1 MKNKKE
7 KLVPELRF
15 PEFKGEWKNSKL
27 GNIAEFDKGK
37 NISKA
42 DISEDGEIECIRYGE
57 LYTRYKEII
66 DEVYSRTNLDKE
78 ELVFSEKGDVL
89 TPSSGETAIDIAT
102 ASCINKDD
110 VALGGDINII
120 RSDING
126 NFLAYYLSN
135 KKRTDVARL
144 AQGISVIHLYKSHL
158 KSLSVNL
165 PSKQEQQKISSFLSL
180 IDKKI
185 ELLKKKKELLELYKK
200 GVMQKIFNREIR
212 FKDKDGNDYP
222 EWEEKRL
229 GEIVKIRGGYA
240 FKSKNFLTKGVP
252 IIRISNIPNKGRYTN
267 SENLVYYEMAE
278 KLQDYQIRS
287 GEAIIALSGATTGK
301 VGVLR
306 IDQPA
311 FLNQRVGVFMRD
323 NIKVDYD
330 FLIHYVFSQNFQKEI
345 NKFLVAGAQPNISIS
360 DINTIKTIF
369 PSLREQAE
377 IAGFLNRLLK
387 LTENTQDTMKN
398 MKTFKKGLLQKM
410 FI

>member
-229 GEIVKIRGGYA
+229 GEIAKVNKGEQKNRSELREEFEYPVINGGQEPSG
-240 FKSKNFLTKGVP
+240 FIDTFNTPKNTITISEGGNSCGFVNFITKNFWSG
-252 IIRISNIPNKGRYTN
+252 GHCYTLEGLKKSIN
-267 SENLVYYEMAE
+267 QYYLYSYLKYNE
-278 KLQDYQIRS
+278 KKIMRL
-287 GEAIIALSGATTGK
+287 
-301 VGVLR
+301 
-306 IDQPA
+306 
-311 FLNQRVGVFMRD
+311 RVGSGLP
-323 NIKVDYD
+323 NIQEGDIQKFKVVVPSLEEQLDIKK
-330 FLIHYVFSQNFQKEI
+330 LLKAI
-345 NKFLVAGAQPNISIS
+345 NKSIEFVS
-360 DINTIKTIF
+360 FN
-369 PSLREQAE
+369 L
-377 IAGFLNRLLK
+377 
-387 LTENTQDTMKN
+387 ENTKV
-398 MKTFKKGLLQKM
+398 FKKGLLQKM

>member
-1 MKNKKE
+1 MKNNKKE

-15 PEFKGEWKNSKL
+15 PEFEGEWENNKL

-66 DEVYSRTNLDKE
+66 EEVYSRTNLDKE

-200 GVMQKIFNREIR
+200 GVMQKIFNQEIR
-212 FKDKDGNDYP
+212 FKDKDGNDYS
-222 EWEEKRL
+222 EWEEKKL
-229 GEIVKIRGGYA
+229 GEVCSNKKSGLLAREIKEEHDKYPVYGADGITGYSDKYQERQDFVSIVKDGAGVGRVKFCRGKASVVGTLDIIMPKGDNDIFFLYLLLSMLRLRRYVVGSTIPHLY
-240 FKSKNFLTKGVP
+240 FK
-252 IIRISNIPNKGRYTN
+252 
-267 SENLVYYEMAE
+267 
-278 KLQDYQIRS
+278 DYR
-287 GEAIIALSGATTGK
+287 
-301 VGVLR
+301 
-306 IDQPA
+306 
-311 FLNQRVGVFMRD
+311 
-323 NIKVDYD
+323 NIKVEVPSFSIQVEISQTISLLEKKNSNIDR
-330 FLIHYVFSQNFQKEI
+330 IISSTQVFKS
-345 NKFLVAGAQPNISIS
+345 
-360 DINTIKTIF
+360 
-369 PSLREQAE
+369 
-377 IAGFLNRLLK
+377 
-387 LTENTQDTMKN
+387 
-398 MKTFKKGLLQKM
+398 GLLQKL

>member
-1 MKNKKE
+1 MENKKE

-229 GEIVKIRGGYA
+229 GEIAKVNKGEQKNRSELREEFEYPVINGGQEPSG
-240 FKSKNFLTKGVP
+240 FIDTFNTPKNTITISEGGNSCGFVNFITKNFWSG
-252 IIRISNIPNKGRYTN
+252 GHCYTLEGLKKSIN
-267 SENLVYYEMAE
+267 QYYLYSYLKYNE
-278 KLQDYQIRS
+278 KKIMRL
-287 GEAIIALSGATTGK
+287 
-301 VGVLR
+301 
-306 IDQPA
+306 
-311 FLNQRVGVFMRD
+311 RVGSGLP
-323 NIKVDYD
+323 NIQEGDIQKFKVVVPSLEEQLDIKK
-330 FLIHYVFSQNFQKEI
+330 LLKAI
-345 NKFLVAGAQPNISIS
+345 NKSIEFVS
-360 DINTIKTIF
+360 FN
-369 PSLREQAE
+369 L
-377 IAGFLNRLLK
+377 
-387 LTENTQDTMKN
+387 ENTKV
-398 MKTFKKGLLQKM
+398 FKKGLLQKM

>member
-1 MKNKKE
+1 MKTNKKE

-15 PEFKGEWKNSKL
+15 PEFKEEWENSKL

-66 DEVYSRTNLDKE
+66 EKVYSQTNLDKE

-102 ASCINKDD
+102 ASCINNDG

-120 RSDING
+120 KSDING

-135 KKRTDVARL
+135 KKKANVARL
-144 AQGISVIHLYKSHL
+144 AQGVSVIHLYKNHL
-158 KSLSVNL
+158 KSLSVNF
-165 PSKQEQQKISSFLSL
+165 PSPEEQQKIAIFLSL

-212 FKDKDGNDYP
+212 FKDKNGNDYP

-229 GEIVKIRGGYA
+229 GEIFLERSEKGFDKQELLSVTQDRGVIKRSEIEGVNNASDNRSGYKHVLPKDIVYNSMRMWQGASGLSRYEGIVSPAYTVVYPRQEESMHFYKYLFKFPRVVYNFRRYSQGLTSDTWNLKYPQFSVIRIERPNIEEQEKIAGVLINLDNLL
-240 FKSKNFLTKGVP
+240 KNIMQQSNLLKNFK
-252 IIRISNIPNKGRYTN
+252 R
-267 SENLVYYEMAE
+267 
-278 KLQDYQIRS
+278 
-287 GEAIIALSGATTGK
+287 
-301 VGVLR
+301 
-306 IDQPA
+306 
-311 FLNQRVGVFMRD
+311 
-323 NIKVDYD
+323 
-330 FLIHYVFSQNFQKEI
+330 
-345 NKFLVAGAQPNISIS
+345 
-360 DINTIKTIF
+360 
-369 PSLREQAE
+369 
-377 IAGFLNRLLK
+377 
-387 LTENTQDTMKN
+387 
-398 MKTFKKGLLQKM
+398 GLLQKL